1 MSDERRDDEILGRA
15 LGRAIETLHVNETP
29 YERSRM
35 ASPAERRALF
45 GLPQVAATIAVVVLA
60 VALGAWFN
68 SVREAREVPA
78 VGSPTAV
85 PGTTAPAAVATP
97 VASIDPNRDRIWVYF
112 ARDSLPPVGAYLQG
126 ILDDSSSEGR
136 TTSRLSLLM
145 GLQPSRVPAGLLNPL
160 GSVSPAVNG
169 SRQTGLGV
177 HTSGDK
183 AFVEFDLPTGWGAHG
198 SAQSL
203 ALLQQIVYTITEEP
217 GINYAVITDKG
228 RQSATIDQLVVDKP
242 LSRED
247 VFGYANAAKPDK
259 IEDGGTAGLADIVDW
274 RASVDQ
280 VAPGLGRFVVELKPQ
295 TATTRPTPRFT
306 AVLQPSRETTPGHG
320 KWTILISMPDAVWN
334 QPSGEAFHCCPLK
347 VVETTPIREL
357 TAGPLTG
364 DPPTGNGAYRGVGFG
379 INLDDARPWRAF
391 VLQDPLR
398 LVIDV
403 GGTAPNVSDRIAIY
417 RAQPVPATPVCSTTC
432 DIQLS
437 GAARVFEANVVWR
450 VKDSA
455 GKVIANGHFLASVGS
470 SALWGTFDTDVQ
482 VPPRFTGN
490 VTLEVYEASPKDGS
504 EQGLVQIPLV
514 IR

>member
-1 MSDERRDDEILGRA
+1 VE
-15 LGRAIETLHVNETP
+15 
-29 YERSRM
+29 
-35 ASPAERRALF
+35 
-45 GLPQVAATIAVVVLA
+45 
-60 VALGAWFN
+60 
-68 SVREAREVPA
+68 
-78 VGSPTAV
+78 
-85 PGTTAPAAVATP
+85 PAARR
-97 VASIDPNRDRIWVYF
+97 S
-112 ARDSLPPVGAYLQG
+112 
-126 ILDDSSSEGR
+126 
-136 TTSRLSLLM
+136 
-145 GLQPSRVPAGLLNPL
+145 
-160 GSVSPAVNG
+160 
-169 SRQTGLGV
+169 
-177 HTSGDK
+177 
-183 AFVEFDLPTGWGAHG
+183 
-198 SAQSL
+198 
-203 ALLQQIVYTITEEP
+203 
-217 GINYAVITDKG
+217 
-228 RQSATIDQLVVDKP
+228 
-242 LSRED
+242 
-247 VFGYANAAKPDK
+247 
-259 IEDGGTAGLADIVDW
+259 
-274 RASVDQ
+274 
-280 VAPGLGRFVVELKPQ
+280 
-295 TATTRPTPRFT
+295 
-306 AVLQPSRETTPGHG
+306 
-320 KWTILISMPDAVWN
+320 
-334 QPSGEAFHCCPLK
+334 
-347 VVETTPIREL
+347 REL